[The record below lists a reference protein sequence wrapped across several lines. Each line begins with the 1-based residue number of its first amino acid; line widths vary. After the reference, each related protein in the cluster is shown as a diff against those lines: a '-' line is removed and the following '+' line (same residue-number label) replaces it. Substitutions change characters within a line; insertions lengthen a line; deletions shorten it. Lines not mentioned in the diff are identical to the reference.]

1 MSQVTFDI
9 LRRLRGATINQQE
22 ADELITA
29 IRERTAA
36 DDAERDLA
44 KAVAA
49 AVDEYMRQHGKL
61 HDAIF
66 TRLSSA
72 IMSRLE
78 DGRPERHRAVMK
90 AFRATAIATDAAAAA
105 SYEHVAEAN
114 GQSRRGDYPPTEP
127 HQHGVIVDDGLV
139 RGPGGQRIKPY
150 SPPPTENPSFYPAGT
165 RRLMDNPQA

>member
-36 DDAERDLA
+36 DSAERDLA
-44 KAVAA
+44 AAVSA
-49 AVDEYMRQHGKL
+49 AVDGYMRQHGKL

-90 AFRATAIATDAAAAA
+90 AFRATAIATDPAAVA
-105 SYEHVAEAN
+105 SYETEA
-114 GQSRRGDYPPTEP
+114 GI
-127 HQHGVIVDDGLV
+127 QHDGLV

-150 SPPPTENPSFYPAGT
+150 SPPPSENPSFYPAGT
-165 RRLMDNPQA
+165 RRIQDNPHA